1 MSKVFSIRMRRGWTA
16 SIAVL
21 LTASSIAVWT
31 LFWNPVASSAGIDS
45 GPAAAKLEEL
55 HRRAMERTQG
65 ETDDEDALTSP
76 SSSGHLIMPEQ
87 AAGLAQAV
95 ARGRGDTSSP
105 TYIELQTRNGRPV
118 YAVRFGEA
126 NWVYMDANTGAAVN

>member
-1 MSKVFSIRMRRGWTA
+1 MSKVFSIRLRRGWTA

-31 LFWNPVASSAGIDS
+31 LLWNPVASSGGIDS

-76 SSSGHLIMPEQ
+76 SAAHAMAPEQ

-105 TYIELQTRNGRPV
+105 TYIELQTRDSGPA
-118 YAVRFGEA
+118 YAVRFGT
-126 NWVYMDANTGAAVN
+126 NWVYIDANTGAAVN

>member
-1 MSKVFSIRMRRGWTA
+1 MRRGWTA

-31 LFWNPVASSAGIDS
+31 LLWNPVASSAGIDS

-76 SSSGHLIMPEQ
+76 SSVHAIAPEQ

-105 TYIELQTRNGRPV
+105 TYIELQTRSSGPA
-118 YAVRFGEA
+118 YAVRFDT
-126 NWVYMDANTGAAVN
+126 NWVYIDANTGAAVN

>member
-31 LFWNPVASSAGIDS
+31 LLWNPVASSAGIDS

-76 SSSGHLIMPEQ
+76 SSAHAMAPEQ
-87 AAGLAQAV
+87 AVGLAQAV

-105 TYIELQTRNGRPV
+105 TYIEVQTRNGRPV
-118 YAVRFGEA
+118 YAVRFGTGS
-126 NWVYMDANTGAAVN
+126 VYIDTNTGAAVN

>member
-31 LFWNPVASSAGIDS
+31 LLWNPVASSAGIDS

-76 SSSGHLIMPEQ
+76 SSAHAMAPEQ
-87 AAGLAQAV
+87 AVGLAQTV

-105 TYIELQTRNGRPV
+105 TYIEVQR
-118 YAVRFGEA
+118 
-126 NWVYMDANTGAAVN
+126 